1 MFLILTF
8 GHIFIY
14 LPDKAAA
21 FLHSES
27 VLFFKLKNIYIY
39 ICVHCS
45 TEVRIASLKNQSMQ
59 TAIFLKKPRSPPR
72 PSPSP
77 LPMVSCDLTDQ
88 PISIQTPAAPKAAAL
103 QPHGTFLGM
112 VSVCSQQLC
121 MQPGMGTAGLHLSS
135 SCCELSTLV
144 SQLTERSTFFCSF
157 VCFADKGRCRKK
169 KRRNN

>member
-45 TEVRIASLKNQSMQ
+45 TEVRIASLKIKVCKQQSSSKSQ
-59 TAIFLKKPRSPPR
+59 GAHQGHHLPPCPWFLVISPTNPSPFRPQLLPRQLHRSPMAHFWAWCQCAA
-72 PSPSP
+72 SSCACSLAWGQQVSISP
-77 LPMVSCDLTDQ
+77 LPAVS
-88 PISIQTPAAPKAAAL
+88 SAL
-103 QPHGTFLGM
+103 L
-112 VSVCSQQLC
+112 L
-121 MQPGMGTAGLHLSS
+121 A
-135 SCCELSTLV
+135 
-144 SQLTERSTFFCSF
+144 
-157 VCFADKGRCRKK
+157 
-169 KRRNN
+169 N